1 MGALRLDGR
10 LAAASQ
16 KEQLQQVFATLARP
30 LTLAVVLPT
39 ADLSSASYRKAR
51 ERLAKDLGVHLKTVE
66 YDHLPT
72 AHELQTTL
80 RLLCDDSEVDGIM
93 VDRPLPPGVSDRDVD
108 FAIDPDKDVD
118 GCHPINAGRLMQVDA
133 SALVPSTALAVLA
146 LLRYYHIDLYGKQ
159 AVVVGRSKTVG
170 APTAQLLLQEQATVT
185 VAHSKTKNVRA
196 LTQQADLVVVAVGK
210 AELLDESYFDPHAT
224 VIDVGIHVLPDGHL
238 CGDVRASVSEHVAAY
253 SPVPG
258 GVGPLTN
265 LALMTNLLHAYQNKG
280 GR

>member
-1 MGALRLDGR
+1 MSARRLDGR
-10 LAAASQ
+10 VAAAAQ
-16 KEQLQQVFATLARP
+16 KEQLRQTFASLARP

-39 ADLSSASYRKAR
+39 SDEASASYRKAR
-51 ERLAKDLGVHLKTVE
+51 ERLANDLGVCLQTVE

-72 AHELQTTL
+72 AQELQATL
-80 RLLCDDSEVDGIM
+80 RLLGEDPEVDGIM
-93 VDRPLPPGVSDRDVD
+93 VDRPLPPGVSDHEVDVV
-108 FAIDPDKDVD
+108 IPPDKDVD

-133 SALVPSTALAVLA
+133 TALVPSTALAILA
-146 LLRYYHIDLYGKQ
+146 LLRFYHIDLYGKQ

-170 APTAQLLLQEQATVT
+170 APAAQLLLQEQATVT
-185 VAHSKTKNVRA
+185 VAHSKTKDVRS
-196 LTQQADLVVVAVGK
+196 LTKQADLVVVAVGK
-210 AELLDESYFDPHAT
+210 AELLDESYFSPHAT
-224 VIDVGIHVLPDGHL
+224 VIDVGIHVRPDGHL